1 MKSYKQMK
9 ELIQILEPASRA
21 YYQEDRE
28 IMDNRTYDKLYDELV
43 QLEKETGTVLAGS
56 PTNQVGYE
64 ILSEIPKERHDE
76 KILSL
81 DKTKNIEELRDFL
94 GPQLGLLSWKMDG
107 LTVVLTY
114 NKGNLEKAVTRGNGE
129 IGEVITNNAKV
140 FKNIPLKI
148 PFFGKVILRG
158 EAIIHYS
165 DFKKFNGKIGELD
178 GKYKNP
184 RNLCSGSVRQLN
196 TQVAARRSI
205 YFFAFALMEAEGI
218 TFHNSHENEFKWLQS
233 QGFDVVEYRVVTKDT
248 LSESI
253 QEFQK
258 RIEENDIPSDGLVLL
273 MDDIAYGESLGTTA
287 KFPKNAMAFKWK
299 DEIAETTLREIEW
312 SPSRTGII
320 NPIAVFDPVELEGTT
335 VQRASVHNVSIVESF
350 AFGKGDRIRVYKS
363 NMIIPQIAE
372 NLTRSG
378 TIEIPS
384 TCPVC
389 GGKTRIKNNNGI
401 KFLYCMN
408 PNCQAKKL
416 KRFEL
421 FVSRDGM
428 NIEGFSSA
436 SLSRFLEMGF
446 IKDYVDIYQ
455 ISKWKNKILSMEGWG
470 EASYEQLITS
480 IESSRN
486 VPMERFLYAIGVPG
500 IGITTAKQIVSHF
513 QYNWERLESA
523 SLEELMRID
532 GIGFKL
538 ARGWVDYFS
547 NSSHITSIHRLLDE
561 IHFFNPTST
570 EDMKLNGLI
579 FVITGSLSHFDNRDA
594 LKSVIEQNGGIVG
607 STVTSKTNYL
617 ISNDKN
623 STSSKTT
630 KAKNLKIP
638 ILSEEE
644 FLKLIFES

>member
-1 MKSYKQMK
+1 MKSYKRMK

-64 ILSEIPKERHDE
+64 ILSELPKERHNE

-165 DFKKFNGKIGELD
+165 DFKKFNEKIGELD

-196 TQVAARRSI
+196 SQVAARRSI
-205 YFFAFALMEAEGI
+205 YFFAFALMEAEGM

-273 MDDIAYGESLGTTA
+273 MDDISYGESLGITA

-299 DEIAETTLREIEW
+299 DEIVETTLREIEW

-401 KFLYCMN
+401 KFLYCTN

-421 FVSRDGM
+421 FVSREGM

-446 IKDYVDIYQ
+446 IKDYADIYQ
-455 ISKWKNKILSMEGWG
+455 IFKWKNNILSMEGWG

-486 VPMERFLYAIGVPG
+486 IPMERFLYAIGVPG
-500 IGITTAKQIVSHF
+500 IGMTTAKQIVSHF

-547 NSSHITSIHRLLDE
+547 NSSHIASIHRLLDE
-561 IHFFNPTST
+561 IHFSNPTST

-594 LKSVIEQNGGIVG
+594 LKAVIEQNGGIVG
-607 STVTSKTNYL
+607 STITSKTNYL

-623 STSSKTT
+623 STSSKTK

-644 FLKLIFES
+644 FLKLVFY